1 MAHLKTGFAVALALV
16 ALAGCS
22 KKPPEVLP
30 PSPSETPAPPPS
42 GDAGP
47 GYTPG
52 SQEDF
57 IANTQGDT
65 IYFDTDKY
73 DVGDED
79 RVILDSQAAW
89 LRQHSTVRVTIEGH
103 ADERGTRDYNIALG
117 ARRANAAKDYLASA
131 GIPVSRISTISYG
144 KERPKALGSDESAWA
159 QNRRAVT
166 VTVQY

>member
-1 MAHLKTGFAVALALV
+1 MTQLKSGVAIALALV
-16 ALAGCS
+16 AVAGCS

-30 PSPSETPAPPPS
+30 PSPTETPAPVETPTGS
-42 GDAGP
+42 GYA
-47 GYTPG
+47 PG

-73 DVGDED
+73 DVDSQD

-89 LRQHSTVRVTIEGH
+89 LRQHANVRVTIEGH
-103 ADERGTRDYNIALG
+103 ADERGTREYNIALG
-117 ARRANAAKDYLASA
+117 ARRANAAKDYLVSV
-131 GIPVSRISTISYG
+131 GIQVARISTISYG